1 MIVRVTCPACS
12 DVAVVVHEVLVVRIP
27 GQSDLFRFDCPR
39 CGREVEKKAVG
50 RVPELLLA
58 AGAGLV
64 EPPPLSLDDL
74 AELRR
79 DLDADD
85 WLDRLLA

>member
-1 MIVRVTCPACS
+1 MIVRVTCPVCS
-12 DVAVVVHEVLVVRIP
+12 DVAVDVLEVVVVRHP
-27 GQSDLFRFDCPR
+27 SHPDVFRFDCPR

-50 RVPELLLA
+50 RVPEMLLA

-64 EPPPLSLDDL
+64 EPAPLSLDDL

-79 DLDADD
+79 DLDTDD